1 MKTRLKT
8 VQTVIFTVLM
18 ALVLF
23 AFTGYSGEKIPPLD
37 RKNMD
42 LSVKPGDDFFQYTN
56 GAWIDKLEIPADKTS
71 YASFDIVR
79 ESRDEAV
86 RDLLEATAKITTAQ
100 KGSIEQ
106 KVSDFYA
113 TGMDV
118 KKVDAQGVTPLHK
131 EFEKITKISTI
142 ADVQDAIAYLHTY
155 GFDTLFGGTVFQ
167 DLKNSRVFKFYLM
180 QAGLGLP
187 DRDYYTKEDD
197 RSKEIRQ
204 EYVKHVAKMLQLL
217 GDDQDTAAANSQAI
231 MNMETRLAKSSRTRV
246 ELRNIPA
253 LYNPKTPKELQ
264 ELTPNF
270 DWPGYFKNI
279 SDIDF
284 GDVIVGMPEFFREVN
299 ALMKEVPVKDWKTYL
314 RWHVINDVAP
324 YVSSDFVTQN
334 YRFNEE
340 FLSGKEKM
348 EERWKRVVQ
357 TTNEIDAIGM
367 LVGQL
372 YVKKYFPPES
382 KKRMLELVANLKKA
396 LEKRI
401 NNLQWMG
408 PETKKQALA
417 KLEKIRAKIGY
428 PDKWE
433 DLSKLEFERDSYVLN
448 VLRASR
454 FEYYKTLSQFGKPV
468 DPEKWRMTPQTVNA
482 GYNPLNNEITFPA
495 GILQP
500 PFFFSYADDAVNYGA
515 IGVAIGH
522 EMTHGFDDQG
532 RRFDKDGNM
541 TDWWTKEDEAEF
553 NKRTQLLVE
562 QYDNFVAV
570 DDLHINGKL
579 TLGENIADFGGLTV
593 AYEAYQL
600 SLQGKN
606 KPEPIDGFTGNQRFF
621 LSYAQVWRGKI
632 RDKALR
638 RKTLEDVHPWGK
650 FRANGAP
657 FNMPEFYKAFN
668 IKPGDKLYR
677 TEAQRPV
684 IW

>member
-1 MKTRLKT
+1 MKAKFKT
-8 VQTVIFTVLM
+8 IQTVIFAVLM
-18 ALVLF
+18 ALIMF
-23 AFTGYSGEKIPPLD
+23 TFTGYAQEKVPPLD

-42 LSVKPGDDFFQYTN
+42 LSVRPGDDFFQYAN
-56 GAWIDKLEIPADKTS
+56 GAWIDKTEIPDDKTS

-79 ESRDEAV
+79 ENRDKAV
-86 RDLLEATAKITTAQ
+86 RHLLEATAKITTAK

-113 TGMDV
+113 TGMNI
-118 KKVDAQGVTPLHK
+118 KKIEAEGLTPLKK
-131 EFEKITKISTI
+131 EFERIAKISTI
-142 ADVQDAIAYLHTY
+142 ADVQDVIAYFHTY
-155 GFDTLFGGTVFQ
+155 GLNTLFGGTVFQ
-167 DLKNSRVFKFYLM
+167 DLKNSKIFKFYLM

-204 EYVKHVAKMLQLL
+204 EYVEHVAKMLQLL
-217 GDDQDTAAANSQAI
+217 GDDPDTAAANAQTI
-231 MNMETRLAKSSRTRV
+231 MNIETRLARSSKTRV
-246 ELRNIPA
+246 ERRNIPA
-253 LYNPKTPKELQ
+253 LYNKKSPKELKD
-264 ELTPNF
+264 LAPAF
-270 DWPGYFKNI
+270 DWKRYFKNI
-279 SDIDF
+279 SEIDF
-284 GDVIVGMPEFFREVN
+284 GDVIVGMPKFFQEVS
-299 ALMKEVPVKDWKTYL
+299 ALMKEVPVKNWKTYL
-314 RWHVINDVAP
+314 RWHLINDAAP
-324 YVSSDFVTQN
+324 YLSSDFVNQN

-340 FLSGKEKM
+340 FLSGKKKI

-357 TTNEIDAIGM
+357 TTNNTIGM

-372 YVKKYFPPES
+372 YVKQYFPPES

-401 NNLQWMG
+401 KNLEWMG
-408 PETKKQALA
+408 PVTKKHALA

-433 DLSKLEFERDSYVLN
+433 DYSKLEIERESYVLN

-454 FEYYKTLSQFGKPV
+454 FEYYKDLSQFGKPV
-468 DPEKWRMTPQTVNA
+468 DPEKWHMTPQTVNA
-482 GYNPLNNEITFPA
+482 GYNPLNNEVTFPA

-500 PFFFSYADDAVNYGA
+500 PFFFPHADDALNYGA

-541 TDWWTKEDEAEF
+541 TDWWTKEDAEEF

-562 QYDNFVAV
+562 QYNNFVAV

-606 KPEPIDGFTGNQRFF
+606 KPEPIDGFTCDQRFF
-621 LSYAQVWRGKI
+621 LSYAQLWCGKI

-650 FRANGAP
+650 FRVNGAL
-657 FNMPEFYKAFN
+657 FNMPEFYKAFD

-677 TEAQRPV
+677 TKEQRPV

>member
-1 MKTRLKT
+1 MKTKLKT
-8 VQTVIFTVLM
+8 VQTVMFAVLMVLILFTV
-18 ALVLF
+18 
-23 AFTGYSGEKIPPLD
+23 TGYTRENIPPLD

-42 LSVKPGDDFFQYTN
+42 LSVRPGDDFFQYAN
-56 GAWIDKLEIPADKTS
+56 GAWIDKMEIPDDKTS

-79 ESRDEAV
+79 ENRDEAV
-86 RDLLEATAKITTAQ
+86 HQLLEATAKITTAK

-113 TGMDV
+113 TGMDI
-118 KKVDAQGVTPLHK
+118 KKVEGQGLTPIKK
-131 EFEKITKISTI
+131 EFERIAKISTI
-142 ADVQDAIAYLHTY
+142 TDVQDTIAYFHTN
-155 GFDTLFGGTVFQ
+155 GLNTLFSGSVFQ
-167 DLKNSRVFKFYLM
+167 DLKNSKIFKFYLM

-197 RSKEIRQ
+197 RSKEIRR
-204 EYVKHVAKMLQLL
+204 EYVKHVARMLQLL
-217 GDDQDTAAANSQAI
+217 GDEPDTAAANAQTI
-231 MNMETRLAKSSRTRV
+231 MNIETRLAKSSKTRL
-246 ELRNIPA
+246 EMRNIPA
-253 LYNPKTPKELQ
+253 LYNKKSPKELQ
-264 ELTPNF
+264 ELAPAF
-270 DWPGYFKNI
+270 DWQRYFKNI
-279 SDIDF
+279 SEIDF
-284 GDVIVGMPEFFREVN
+284 GDVIVGMPKFFQEMS
-299 ALMKEVPVKDWKTYL
+299 ALMKEVSVKDWKTYL
-314 RWHVINDVAP
+314 RWHLINDAAP
-324 YVSSDFVTQN
+324 YLSSDFVNQN
-334 YRFNEE
+334 YRFYQE
-340 FLSGKEKM
+340 FLSGKKKIQ
-348 EERWKRVVQ
+348 ERWKRVVQ
-357 TTNEIDAIGM
+357 TTNSSIGM

-372 YVKKYFPPES
+372 YVKKHFPPES
-382 KKRMLELVANLKKA
+382 KKRMLRLVANLKKA

-401 NNLQWMG
+401 KNLEWMG
-408 PETKKQALA
+408 PVTKKQALA

-433 DLSKLEFERDSYVLN
+433 DYSKLEIERNSYVLN
-448 VLRASR
+448 VLRAAR
-454 FEYYKTLSQFGKPV
+454 FEYYKNLSEFGKPV
-468 DPEKWRMTPQTVNA
+468 DPDKWGMTPQTVNA
-482 GYNPLNNEITFPA
+482 GYNPLNNEVTFPA
-495 GILQP
+495 AILQP
-500 PFFFSYADDAVNYGA
+500 PFFFPHGDDAVNYGS

-541 TDWWTKEDEAEF
+541 TDWWTKEDAEEF

-606 KPEPIDGFTGNQRFF
+606 KPEPIDGFTDDQRFF
-621 LSYAQVWRGKI
+621 LAYAQLWRGKI

-650 FRANGAP
+650 FRVNGAL
-657 FNMPEFYKAFN
+657 FNMPEFYKAFD

-677 TEAQRPV
+677 TKEQRPV

>member
-1 MKTRLKT
+1 MKARLKT
-8 VQTVIFTVLM
+8 VQTVMFVVLM

-23 AFTGYSGEKIPPLD
+23 TFTGYTGEKIPPLE

-42 LSVKPGDDFFQYTN
+42 LSARPGDDFFQYAN
-56 GAWIDKLEIPADKTS
+56 GAWIDKLEIPGDKTS

-79 ESRDEAV
+79 ENTDEAIHH
-86 RDLLEATAKITTAQ
+86 LLEATAKITTSP

-113 TGMDV
+113 TGMDIKQV
-118 KKVDAQGVTPLHK
+118 EAQGTTPLK
-131 EFEKITKISTI
+131 DQWERIAKISTI
-142 ADVQDAIAYLHTY
+142 ADVQDVIAYLHTY

-167 DLKNSRVFKFYLM
+167 DLKNSQVFKFYLL

-217 GDDQDTAAANSQAI
+217 GDDPDTAAACAQTI
-231 MNMETRLAKSSRTRV
+231 MNIETRLAKSSKTRV
-246 ELRNIPA
+246 ELRDLPA
-253 LYNPKTPKELQ
+253 LYNKKTPKELQ
-264 ELTPNF
+264 ELAPDF
-270 DWPGYFKNI
+270 DWPRYFKNI

-284 GDVIVGMPEFFREVN
+284 GDVIVGTPEFFREVN
-299 ALMKEVPVKDWKTYL
+299 TLMKEVPVKDWKPYL
-314 RWHVINDVAP
+314 RWHLINDASP
-324 YVSSDFVTQN
+324 YLSSDFVNQD
-334 YRFNEE
+334 YRFNDE
-340 FLSGKEKM
+340 FLSGKQKI

-357 TTNEIDAIGM
+357 TTNELIGM

-372 YVKKYFPPES
+372 YVKENFPPES
-382 KKRMLELVANLKKA
+382 KKRMLELIANLKKA

-401 NNLQWMG
+401 NNLEWMG
-408 PETKKQALA
+408 PITKKNALA
-417 KLEKIRAKIGY
+417 KLEKMQAKIGY

-433 DLSKLEFERDSYVLN
+433 DYSKLEIERDSYVLN

-454 FEYYKTLSQFGKPV
+454 FEYYKTLSEFGKPV
-468 DPEKWRMTPQTVNA
+468 DPGKWGMTPQTVNA
-482 GYNPLNNEITFPA
+482 GYNPLNNDITFPA

-500 PFFFSYADDAVNYGA
+500 PFFFPYADDAVNYGA
-515 IGVAIGH
+515 IGIAIGH

-541 TDWWTKEDEAEF
+541 TDWWTKEDAEEF

-562 QYDNFVAV
+562 QYDNFLAV

-593 AYEAYQL
+593 TYEAYQL
-600 SLQGKN
+600 SLQGKS
-606 KPEPIDGFTGNQRFF
+606 KPEPIDGFTDDQRFF
-621 LSYAQVWRGKI
+621 LSYAQLWRGKI

-650 FRANGAP
+650 FRVNGAL
-657 FNMPEFYKAFN
+657 FNMPGFYKTFD

-677 TEAQRPV
+677 TEKQRPV